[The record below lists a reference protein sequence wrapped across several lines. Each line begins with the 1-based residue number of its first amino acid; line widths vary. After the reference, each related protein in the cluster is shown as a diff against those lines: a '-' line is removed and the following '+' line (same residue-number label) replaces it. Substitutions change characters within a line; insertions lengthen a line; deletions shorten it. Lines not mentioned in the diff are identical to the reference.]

1 MVQTS
6 VAGTFGSSKGNDGQI
21 LVSSTAGVPQWAN
34 ITSTGGSCTV
44 TNGANTIN
52 IEATGGTANSYV
64 TDSGGPV
71 APLAGALTVIGYY
84 LEVCD
89 TISAQ
94 QLVENIM
101 GCNNLCTYPTID
113 IGGSSCCQN

>member
-1 MVQTS
+1 MKKFTALFLCS
-6 VAGTFGSSKGNDGQI
+6 ILFNINYLNSCYMSYLYSLGFFDCPNPCKGDSGLKDNKN
-21 LVSSTAGVPQWAN
+21 LVS
-34 ITSTGGSCTV
+34 
-44 TNGANTIN
+44 
-52 IEATGGTANSYV
+52 
-64 TDSGGPV
+64 D
-71 APLAGALTVIGYY
+71 ALTVIGYY